1 MIVSFGNKLASDLF
15 VGISTKESRKFPSEL
30 HKTAIRKLAQIQ
42 AAYLIEDLKFPPGNR
57 LEKLK
62 GDLKDHFS
70 IRINDQWRIV
80 FRFNKGNAYEV
91 KIEDYH

>member
-1 MIVSFGNKLASDLF
+1 MIVSFGNKLASDLY
-15 VGISTKESRKFPSEL
+15 GGTSSKETRKFPNEL

-42 AAYLIEDLKFPPGNR
+42 AAHVVEDLKFPPGNR
-57 LEKLK
+57 FEKLK
-62 GDLKDHFS
+62 GDLKDYCS

-91 KIEDYH
+91 KVEDYH